1 MDKRKDKSFRVFL
14 GLLPSRDSVTPTWL
28 PLLSNQIGK
37 TKLVGITRNTGFV
50 TIDCVSVY
58 YKNRRVGAAP
68 AASPLRTLSQSVES
82 VGAHVRQVRLKW
94 RAFFFR
100 ASFLIYI

>member
-50 TIDCVSVY
+50 KIDCVSVY
-58 YKNRRVGAAP
+58 KVSLPKLPVG
-68 AASPLRTLSQSVES
+68 SMELSS
-82 VGAHVRQVRLKW
+82 
-94 RAFFFR
+94 FR
-100 ASFLIYI
+100 S